1 MKKILF
7 ILLSI
12 STIAESQSFVPD
24 SPELDVKSYILIEP
38 NTNTIIAEYNSES
51 EIEPASMTKIM
62 TSYVVADQ
70 ISNGLI
76 SLDDEVE
83 RLKRQF
89 MRLREKFNDEIRN

>member
-24 SPELDVKSYILIEP
+24 APELDVKSYILIEP

-51 EIEPASMTKIM
+51 EIEPALS
-62 TSYVVADQ
+62 
-70 ISNGLI
+70 LI
-76 SLDDEVE
+76 H
-83 RLKRQF
+83 
-89 MRLREKFNDEIRN
+89 I